1 MRPFVEREDGFLYEQ
16 IATVISTMVANETLA
31 PGDALP
37 SVREISRS
45 RDVSIST
52 AVKAYRL
59 LEDRGLVEARPKSG
73 FYVREVRRRPIAEPT
88 MTRPPRDDA
97 DATCHGLVRR
107 MVGTLSDPNV
117 VRFGA
122 ALPSEDHLPTD
133 DLGRHLA
140 RVARDSAHQMPAYEP
155 AGDPALRR
163 AFAQRGILSGCAFD
177 VDELLVT
184 NECLEALSLS
194 LQATTSPGDT
204 VGVESPAFFGFF
216 LLLEKLGLRVRELPT
231 SAQTGVCLEEAE
243 SALRSGAVDV
253 LLLNPSFTNPIGSL
267 MPQDHRAALYQLLGR
282 YDVPLIEDDIYG
294 DLYFGGARPKPVKAL
309 DTKGRVLYC
318 TSISKTVAPGYRVGV
333 VAGGRY
339 HDEIVSLKMAHNA
352 STSLPVQR
360 AIASYLDQPGFEKRL
375 RELRRT
381 YADTLHSMRAHVGDV
396 FPEGTRVSNPQGG
409 FLLWIEL
416 PNGIDAMRLWQKA
429 MRENISIA
437 PGLLF
442 SCCEAY
448 DDCIR
453 LNGGLC
459 WNEETRTALG
469 TLGRLVRDLEPAP
482 AGDGAARGQPTSN
495 GAR

>member
-88 MTRPPRDDA
+88 MTRPPRDD
-97 DATCHGLVRR
+97 
-107 MVGTLSDPNV
+107 
-117 VRFGA
+117 
-122 ALPSEDHLPTD
+122 
-133 DLGRHLA
+133 
-140 RVARDSAHQMPAYEP
+140 
-155 AGDPALRR
+155 
-163 AFAQRGILSGCAFD
+163 
-177 VDELLVT
+177 
-184 NECLEALSLS
+184 
-194 LQATTSPGDT
+194 
-204 VGVESPAFFGFF
+204 
-216 LLLEKLGLRVRELPT
+216 
-231 SAQTGVCLEEAE
+231 
-243 SALRSGAVDV
+243 
-253 LLLNPSFTNPIGSL
+253 
-267 MPQDHRAALYQLLGR
+267 
-282 YDVPLIEDDIYG
+282 
-294 DLYFGGARPKPVKAL
+294 
-309 DTKGRVLYC
+309 
-318 TSISKTVAPGYRVGV
+318 
-333 VAGGRY
+333 
-339 HDEIVSLKMAHNA
+339 
-352 STSLPVQR
+352 
-360 AIASYLDQPGFEKRL
+360 
-375 RELRRT
+375 
-381 YADTLHSMRAHVGDV
+381 ADTLHSMRAHVGDV